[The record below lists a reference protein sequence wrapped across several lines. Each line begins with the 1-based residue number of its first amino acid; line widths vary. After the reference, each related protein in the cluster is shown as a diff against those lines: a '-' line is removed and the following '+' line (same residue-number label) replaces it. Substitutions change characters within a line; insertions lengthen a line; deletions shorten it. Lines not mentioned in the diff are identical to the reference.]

1 MELEERVSRIEG
13 RNAIVEADKAW
24 EKSRTRHTLVML
36 FTYLA
41 MSVYLWAIGVS
52 DPWLNGIVPTA
63 AFMISGLTLPY
74 FKKEWLKHNKDR
86 FWHSG
91 AE

>member
-1 MELEERVSRIEG
+1 MELEERVSKIEE

-24 EKSRTRHTLVML
+24 ETSWTRRTLVML

-41 MSVYLWAIGVS
+41 MSVYLWAIGVG

-63 AFMISGLTLPY
+63 AFMISSLTLPY
-74 FKKEWLKHNKDR
+74 FKREWLKHRND
-86 FWHSG
+86 
-91 AE
+91 